1 MGAQFDHLKKPAMVL
16 RDYQEYAVTKALAA
30 LAEPNCASIIAA
42 PTGTGKSLMIA
53 GIIKRV
59 FETYPTYPHRIMTLT
74 HVKELIEQ
82 NHEKLMAFWPD
93 AVAGIYSAGLGK
105 KEMHMPITFAG
116 IASVYRQAEAIG
128 RVDIL
133 MIDECHLIGTKSNG
147 MYLSFIRALKTINP
161 KIRILGLTATP
172 YRVGLGLLTDG
183 ELFNDICC
191 DMTSLEAFNWF
202 IDEGYLCPIIPR
214 KTKVEFDENN
224 IRTTAGDYDIK
235 SMDSEVNTNDKN
247 VAAVNEVIVAGEDR
261 YHWLVFGVSIDH
273 VERLSDLFNAQGIKT
288 TFIHS
293 KMKDEERD
301 ERIAAFKNGEYRCL
315 VNNGILT
322 TGFDMPHLDLIAII
336 RLTKSPGLWVQ
347 ILGRGTRPDYADG
360 FDLSTTQGRLDAIA
374 RSDKQNCLVL
384 DFGGNTLRLGPIND
398 VVMPNKKGK
407 KRGGGAPVRL
417 CEGCQQT
424 YFHISRDTCPD
435 CGHLHPRQAPDQK
448 INTEASDKDLVRKKR
463 EPKQEEP
470 PQEVEFK
477 VSHVTYNLHLGR
489 NGKPNSMLGTYHCG
503 LRTFTEYLCFD
514 HTNFARTKARA
525 LWRERVAYTMYAD
538 KPAPESV
545 TEALSRADEMRVPT
559 SIRVIINKPFTP
571 IVSYDFGQTLD
582 KKSD

>member
-1 MGAQFDHLKKPAMVL
+1 MVL
-16 RDYQEYAVTKALAA
+16 RNYQDYAVDKALVAM
-30 LAEPNCASIIAA
+30 EKTDCASIIAA
-42 PTGTGKSLMIA
+42 PTGTGKSLIIA
-53 GIIKRV
+53 GLIKRI
-59 FETYPTYPHRIMTLT
+59 FELYPNYPHRIMTLT

-82 NHEKLMAFWPD
+82 NHEKLMAYWPD

-105 KEMHMPITFAG
+105 KEMHQPITFAG

-128 RVDIL
+128 RIDVL

-147 MYLSFIRALKTINP
+147 MYLSFIRALKIINP
-161 KIRILGLTATP
+161 NMRIIGLTATP

-214 KTKVEFDENN
+214 KTKVEFDETE

-235 SMDSEVNTNDKN
+235 SMDGVVNTKDKN
-247 VAAVNEVIVAGEDR
+247 VAAVNEIIFSGQDR
-261 YHWLVFGVSIDH
+261 HHWLVFGVSIDH
-273 VERLSDLFNAQGIKT
+273 VERLSDLFNSLGIKT

-301 ERIAAFKNGEYRCL
+301 ERIAAFKKGEYRCL

-322 TGFDMPHLDLIAII
+322 TGFDMPHLDLIAIV

-374 RSDKQNCLVL
+374 HSDKQNCLVL

-417 CEGCQQT
+417 CEGCEIT
-424 YFHISRDTCPD
+424 YFHISKDTCPD
-435 CGHLHPRQAPDQK
+435 CGHFHPRQDPDQK
-448 INTEASDKDLVRKKR
+448 INQEASDKELVRKKR
-463 EPKQEEP
+463 EPKVEEAP
-470 PQEVEFK
+470 IEAVFK
-477 VSHVTYNLHLGR
+477 VDHITYKLNLGR
-489 NGKPNSMLGTYHCG
+489 NGKPDSMVGTFYCG
-503 LRTFTEYLCFD
+503 LRSFTEYLCFN
-514 HTNFARTKARA
+514 HTNFARAKARA
-525 LWRERVAYTMYAD
+525 IWRERVAFTMYAD
-538 KPAPESV
+538 KPAPDSV
-545 TEALSRADEMRVPT
+545 TEALERANEMRVPS
-559 SIRVIINKPFTP
+559 SIKVVVNKPFTP

-582 KKSD
+582 KKVV

>member
-1 MGAQFDHLKKPAMVL
+1 MGVQFDPFKKPPMVL
-16 RDYQEYAVTKALAA
+16 RDYQDYAVGKAMEA
-30 LAEPNCASIIAA
+30 LQIKDCASIIAA
-42 PTGTGKSLMIA
+42 PTGTGKSLIIA
-53 GIIKRV
+53 GIIKRI
-59 FETYPTYPHRIMTLT
+59 FDQYPNYPHRIMTLT

-93 AVAGIYSAGLGK
+93 AIAGIYSAGLGK
-105 KEMHMPITFAG
+105 KEMHKPVTFAG

-128 RVDIL
+128 RIDIL

-147 MYLSFIRALKTINP
+147 MYLSFIRALKIINP
-161 KIRILGLTATP
+161 NLRIIGLTATP

-202 IDEGYLCPIIPR
+202 IDEGYLCPIIPK
-214 KTKVEFDENN
+214 KTKVEFDETG
-224 IRTTAGDYDIK
+224 IKTTAGDYDIK
-235 SMDSEVNTNDKN
+235 SMDSVVNTKDKN
-247 VAAVNEVIVAGEDR
+247 VAAVREIIQAGQSR
-261 YHWLVFGVSIDH
+261 HHWLIFGVSIDH
-273 VERLSDLFNAQGIKT
+273 VERLSALFNSFKIKT

-301 ERIAAFKNGEYRCL
+301 ERIAAFKRGEYKCL

-322 TGFDMPHLDLIAII
+322 TGFDMPHLDLIAIL

-374 RSDKQNCLVL
+374 HSDKQDCLVM

-407 KRGGGAPVRL
+407 KGGKAPIRL
-417 CEGCQQT
+417 CEGCGEV
-424 YFHISRDTCPD
+424 YFHISKDTCPS
-435 CGHLHPRQAPDQK
+435 CGHVHPRMAPDQK
-448 INTEASDKDLVRKKR
+448 INQQASEQDLVRKKR
-463 EPKQEEP
+463 EPKVEEP
-470 PQEVEFK
+470 QQKVEFK
-477 VSHVTYNLHLGR
+477 VDHVVYKLNTGR
-489 NGKPNSMLGTYHCG
+489 NGKPDSMVGTFYCG
-503 LRTFTEYLCFD
+503 LRTFTEYLCFNHD
-514 HTNFARTKARA
+514 NFARTKARA
-525 LWRERVAYTMYAD
+525 IWRERVSFTMHAD
-538 KPAPESV
+538 KPLPESV
-545 TEALSRADEMRVPT
+545 AEALERASEMRVPSKIT
-559 SIRVIINKPFTP
+559 VIVNQRFTP

-582 KKSD
+582 KQTG